1 MMPRW
6 SVVLGTAGLIALSAL
21 WGLSGVMAHA
31 GAMAHDKAAMIQSA
45 IAAAPPEIGQHAKVV
60 MVNPDGSVDTL
71 REGTNGFTC
80 LPDHPESP
88 GTDPMCADPQGW
100 KWIVSWIKREPKP
113 GNDQPGIVYM
123 LQGGSDLS
131 ATDPWATKTD
141 KFIESPPHYMI
152 MWPFDPKTS
161 GLPTTPAKT
170 GTWIMWANTPYAHLM
185 VNQNPMPTDAGSPT
199 R

>member
-1 MMPRW
+1 
-6 SVVLGTAGLIALSAL
+6 
-21 WGLSGVMAHA
+21 
-31 GAMAHDKAAMIQSA
+31 
-45 IAAAPPEIGQHAKVV
+45 
-60 MVNPDGSVDTL
+60 
-71 REGTNGFTC
+71 
-80 LPDHPESP
+80 
-88 GTDPMCADPQGW
+88 MCADPQGW

-113 GNDQPGIVYM
+113 ANDQPGIVYM

-161 GLPTTPAKT
+161 GLSTTPSKT

-185 VNQNPMPTDAGSPT
+185 VNQNPMPTDTGAGEKK
-199 R
+199 